1 MITMTMTGTRMLTYT
16 SEIVATNRDFLELR
30 FALGEW
36 AALHDLCA
44 VVAQNG
50 RNEPTLLDDNNVAV
64 INISQMDDGDIT
76 IRLQGTD
83 ENSATHVSE
92 ELTLPLRKTQAP
104 VEVPAGIV
112 TLKSLMDRVAALE
125 RGAK

>member
-1 MITMTMTGTRMLTYT
+1 MITMTMTGTRMLTYA
-16 SEIVATNRDFLELR
+16 SEIVATNRDFLELH

-36 AALHDLCA
+36 AGLHDLCA
-44 VVAQNG
+44 IVSQNG
-50 RNEPTLLDDNNVAV
+50 RNEPALLDDNNVAV
-64 INISQMDDGDIT
+64 INISQITDGDIT

-104 VEVPAGIV
+104 IEVPAGIV
-112 TLKSLMDRVAALE
+112 TLKSLMERVAALE

>member
-1 MITMTMTGTRMLTYT
+1 MITMTMTGTRMLTYA
-16 SEIVATNRDFLELR
+16 SEIVATNRDFLELH

-36 AALHDLCA
+36 AGLHDLCA
-44 VVAQNG
+44 IVSQNG
-50 RNEPTLLDDNNVAV
+50 RSEPALLDDNNVAV
-64 INISQMDDGDIT
+64 INISQITDGDIT

-104 VEVPAGIV
+104 IEVPAGIV

>member
-1 MITMTMTGTRMLTYT
+1 MITMTMTDTRMLTYT

-30 FALGEW
+30 FAPGEW
-36 AALHDLCA
+36 EGMRNLCA
-44 VVAQNG
+44 VVSQNG
-50 RNEPTLLDDNNVAV
+50 RIEPALLDDNNVAV

>member
-1 MITMTMTGTRMLTYT
+1 MITMTMTGTRMLTYA
-16 SEIVATNRDFLELR
+16 SEIVVTNRDFLELH

-36 AALHDLCA
+36 AGLYDLCA
-44 VVAQNG
+44 IVSQNG
-50 RNEPTLLDDNNVAV
+50 RNEPALLDDNNVAV
-64 INISQMDDGDIT
+64 INISQITDGDIT

-104 VEVPAGIV
+104 IEVPAGIV
-112 TLKSLMDRVAALE
+112 TLKSLMERVAALE